1 MAILTGT
8 RFGSY
13 EILSLIGAGGMGE
26 VYRAR
31 DTQLNRDVAVK
42 VLLNLSTDPH
52 RLQRFEQ
59 EARAAAALNHP
70 NILAV
75 YHMGRYEGAPYL
87 VSELLSGENL
97 RQLVKRG
104 PLPVRKV
111 IEYCVQ
117 IAHGLQAAHDRG
129 IVHRDLKPEN
139 LFLTKEGRVKILDFG
154 LAKLTQPVQ
163 TSEYGPG
170 TIGGLTEPGVVM
182 GTVGYMSPEQVR
194 GESTDSRTDIF
205 AFGAVLY
212 EMLTGKRAFQ
222 RSNATETQAAILRED
237 PPNILDLVPNLP
249 PGLQRIVQ
257 RCLDKSPEHRFQSAA
272 DLAFALESAAD
283 ISLSGQRS
291 ALVLPPPS
299 RGKTLPI
306 LIGLCVLAVPLA
318 AYLLWPKIRPHIP
331 LSLSKPSEAS
341 QPVAA
346 APKEVKPVPLAPPSP
361 HELTILDPATYSWF
375 DPTTKQPAV
384 WYAALSDGTYHFFNG
399 PGVDPKSGLNL
410 IPVTPEFV
418 GHLRAQNASPQPV
431 APKHKTATVAA
442 SNPQTPPEGDS
453 ASERLREDAR
463 LESLAQE
470 AQQALNDRDYGTAID
485 FCSKVLSA
493 NPGSQPCTAIHQH
506 ASIKLAEQFVEEG
519 TAHWEKGEFDQALHS
534 AEKALELDPANQR
547 AAKLKQL
554 AMHMK
559 SQTAK

>member
-1 MAILTGT
+1 
-8 RFGSY
+8 
-13 EILSLIGAGGMGE
+13 
-26 VYRAR
+26 
-31 DTQLNRDVAVK
+31 
-42 VLLNLSTDPH
+42 
-52 RLQRFEQ
+52 
-59 EARAAAALNHP
+59 
-70 NILAV
+70 
-75 YHMGRYEGAPYL
+75 
-87 VSELLSGENL
+87 
-97 RQLVKRG
+97 
-104 PLPVRKV
+104 
-111 IEYCVQ
+111 
-117 IAHGLQAAHDRG
+117 
-129 IVHRDLKPEN
+129 
-139 LFLTKEGRVKILDFG
+139 
-154 LAKLTQPVQ
+154 
-163 TSEYGPG
+163 
-170 TIGGLTEPGVVM
+170 
-182 GTVGYMSPEQVR
+182 
-194 GESTDSRTDIF
+194 
-205 AFGAVLY
+205 
-212 EMLTGKRAFQ
+212 
-222 RSNATETQAAILRED
+222 
-237 PPNILDLVPNLP
+237 
-249 PGLQRIVQ
+249 
-257 RCLDKSPEHRFQSAA
+257 
-272 DLAFALESAAD
+272 
-283 ISLSGQRS
+283 
-291 ALVLPPPS
+291 
-299 RGKTLPI
+299 
-306 LIGLCVLAVPLA
+306 VPLA

-331 LSLSKPSEAS
+331 ISLSKPSEAS

-431 APKHKTATVAA
+431 APKHKPATVAA

-453 ASERLREDAR
+453 AADRLREDAR

>member
-42 VLLNLSTDPH
+42 FLLNLSTDPH

-59 EARAAAALNHP
+59 EARSAAALNHP

-97 RQLVKRG
+97 RQTIKRG

-111 IEYCVQ
+111 IDYGVQ

-139 LFLTKEGRVKILDFG
+139 IFVTKEGRVKILDFG
-154 LAKLTQPVQ
+154 LAKLTQPLQ
-163 TSEYGPG
+163 SSEYGPA
-170 TIGGLTEPGVVM
+170 TVGGVTEPGVVM

-194 GESTDSRTDIF
+194 GESTDHRTDIF

-222 RSNATETQAAILRED
+222 KPTPSETQTAILRED

-257 RCLDKSPEHRFQSAA
+257 RCLDKGPEQRFQSAA

-291 ALVLPPPS
+291 AYVPPPPA
-299 RGKTLPI
+299 RRK
-306 LIGLCVLAVPLA
+306 AVPIFVSLFIVAIALA
-318 AYLLWPKIRPHIP
+318 GYLFWPRIRPHLP
-331 LSLSKPSEAS
+331 SSLSKPTAAS
-341 QPVAA
+341 QPLVAS
-346 APKEVKPVPLAPPSP
+346 PKEVKQVAMAPLSP
-361 HELTILDPATYSWF
+361 HELSIPDPGTYSWF
-375 DPTTKQPAV
+375 DPATKQPAV
-384 WYAALSDGTYHFFNG
+384 WYAALSDGSYRFFDG
-399 PGVDPKSGLNL
+399 PGIDPKSGQVLT
-410 IPVTPEFV
+410 PVSAEFV
-418 GHLRAQNASPQPV
+418 AHLRAQTAPPQPA
-431 APKHKTATVAA
+431 APKHKPATVAA
-442 SNPQTPPEGDS
+442 SNVQKSPDADSEG
-453 ASERLREDAR
+453 ERLREDAR

-470 AQQALNDRDYGTAID
+470 AQQALNDGDYGTAID

-493 NPGSQPCTAIHQH
+493 NAGSQPCTAIHQH

-554 AMHMK
+554 ALHMK
-559 SQTAK
+559 AQTAK

>member
-470 AQQALNDRDYGTAID
+470 AQQALNDCDYGTAID